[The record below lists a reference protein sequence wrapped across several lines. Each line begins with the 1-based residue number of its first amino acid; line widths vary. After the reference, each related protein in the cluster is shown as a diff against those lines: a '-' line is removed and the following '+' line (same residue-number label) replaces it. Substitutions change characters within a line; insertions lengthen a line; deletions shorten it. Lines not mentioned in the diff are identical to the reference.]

1 MNDDDNTIV
10 SIQVTLTRV
19 NFNLNFYSFCF
30 NYNNILIQSPLYGFG
45 IAISG
50 GNDEIDNQSLIIS
63 DVIKS
68 GPADGKL
75 L

>member
-1 MNDDDNTIV
+1 LAFFV
-10 SIQVTLTRV
+10 SV
-19 NFNLNFYSFCF
+19 
-30 NYNNILIQSPLYGFG
+30 NILFQSPLHGFG

-50 GNDEIDNQSLIIS
+50 GNDEFDNQSLIIS
-63 DVIKS
+63 DVIKN

>member
-1 MNDDDNTIV
+1 
-10 SIQVTLTRV
+10 LH
-19 NFNLNFYSFCF
+19 
-30 NYNNILIQSPLYGFG
+30 GFG

-50 GNDEIDNQSLIIS
+50 GHDEIDNQSLIIS
-63 DVIKS
+63 DVIKN

>member
-1 MNDDDNTIV
+1 MMMSEEETIDC
-10 SIQVTLTRV
+10 IQVTLTRV
-19 NFNLNFYSFCF
+19 RSNWKSFVF
-30 NYNNILIQSPLYGFG
+30 FFVGFTLQSPLYGFG

-50 GNDEIDNQSLIIS
+50 GNNEIDNQSLIIS
-63 DVIKS
+63 DVIKN

>member
-1 MNDDDNTIV
+1 MNDDDNTIDC
-10 SIQVTLTRV
+10 IQVTLTRV
-19 NFNLNFYSFCF
+19 NFNFKFF
-30 NYNNILIQSPLYGFG
+30 IYNNILIQSPLFGFG

-50 GNDEIDNQSLIIS
+50 GNNEIDNQSLIIS
-63 DVIKS
+63 DVIKN

>member
-1 MNDDDNTIV
+1 MSEEETIDC
-10 SIQVTLTRV
+10 IQVTLTRV
-19 NFNLNFYSFCF
+19 RSNWKSFF
-30 NYNNILIQSPLYGFG
+30 IGFAFQSSLYGFG

-63 DVIKS
+63 DVIKN